1 MNCRSMLV
9 GMLLLLTSITSASGQ
24 EAVTI
29 VKADA
34 VPWKPHPIFRG
45 AHNTTVIGDPSKA
58 VPIVQRNRFPAGFK
72 IPPHTHPY
80 DEVITILAGTLGFGV
95 GDKLDTDKGQV
106 LAAGS
111 VITIKA
117 GQPHFVWTTSEEA
130 TIQIHFAGPGGIA
143 FPNPADDPR
152 KK

>member
-1 MNCRSMLV
+1 MTVKSIGLSLV
-9 GMLLLLTSITSASGQ
+9 LALASIGYAYGQ
-24 EAVTI
+24 DAVTI

-45 AHNTTVIGDPSKA
+45 AHNAIVIGDPSKA
-58 VPIVQRNRFPAGFK
+58 VPIVQRNKFPPGFK

-80 DEVITILAGTLGFGV
+80 DEVITILVGTLGFGV
-95 GDKLDTDKGQV
+95 GDRLDTDKGQV
-106 LAAGS
+106 LATGS

-130 TIQIHFAGPGGIA
+130 TIQINFAGPGGIA